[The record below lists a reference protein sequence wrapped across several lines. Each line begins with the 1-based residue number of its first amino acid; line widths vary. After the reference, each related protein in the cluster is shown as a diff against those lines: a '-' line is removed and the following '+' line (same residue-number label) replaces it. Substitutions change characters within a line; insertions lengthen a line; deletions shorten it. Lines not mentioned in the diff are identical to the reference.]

1 METGYLIVNL
11 LGCVLIITS
20 TLVVLQRKLRNAA
33 FTYAAQSLVLVSIFL
48 TLAITT
54 GSTDLYLWSGTAFVT
69 KVVLVPGIILFALK
83 KIGEDANK
91 ELPSKLSPVL
101 CILLVVGEL
110 VVCYL
115 AVMGIKL
122 PTAEEVHPALAIS
135 LAHFFIGLTCI
146 VSQRNIMKQIFG
158 YCLMENG
165 SHLTL
170 ALLAPSAPGLIE
182 TGVATDA
189 IFAVIIMVII
199 AVKIYRTNHTLD
211 AQDLMN
217 LKG

>member
-1 METGYLIVNL
+1 METGYVVVNL
-11 LGCVLIITS
+11 LGCVLVITS
-20 TLVVLQRKLRNAA
+20 TLVVLSRKLRTAA
-33 FTYAAQSLVLVSIFL
+33 FMYAAQSLVLVSMFL

-54 GSTDLYLWSGTAFVT
+54 GSQDLYLWSASAFVT
-69 KVVLVPGIILFALK
+69 KVVLVPSIMLYTIK
-83 KIGEDANK
+83 KLDNPDEV
-91 ELPSKLSPVL
+91 LPTKLTPVR
-101 CILLVVGEL
+101 CVLLVVVEL

-115 AVMGIKL
+115 AVMSISL
-122 PTAEEVHPALAIS
+122 PTAAEVHPALAIS

-165 SHLTL
+165 SHVTL
-170 ALLAPSAPGLIE
+170 ALLAPSVPGLVE

-189 IFAVIIMVII
+189 VFAVVIMALV
-199 AVKIYRTNHTLD
+199 ALKIHRTAHTLD
-211 AQDLMN
+211 AQDLME

>member
-11 LGCVLIITS
+11 LGCVLVITS
-20 TLVVLQRKLRNAA
+20 TLVVLQRRLRNAA
-33 FTYAAQSLVLVSIFL
+33 FTYAIQSAVLVSIFL

-54 GSTDLYLWSGTAFVT
+54 GSTDLYLWSATAFVT
-69 KVVLVPGIILFALK
+69 KVILVPGIMLYALK
-83 KIGEDANK
+83 KIGPAADK
-91 ELPSKLSPVL
+91 ELPSKLTPIR
-101 CILLVVGEL
+101 CILLVIAEV

-115 AVMGIKL
+115 AVMGIQL
-122 PTAEEVHPALAIS
+122 PTAAEVHPALAIS

-170 ALLAPSAPGLIE
+170 ALLAPSAPGLVE

-189 IFAVIIMVII
+189 IFAVIIMAVI

>member
-1 METGYLIVNL
+1 MSTGYIIVNL
-11 LGCVLIITS
+11 LGCVLVITS
-20 TLVVLQRKLRNAA
+20 TLVVLQNRLRNAA
-33 FTYAAQSLVLVSIFL
+33 ITYAIQSLVLVSIFL
-48 TLAITT
+48 TLGVTT
-54 GSTDLYLWSGTAFVT
+54 GSKELFIWSGTAFVT
-69 KVVLVPGIILFALK
+69 KVVLVPMIMLYAIRK
-83 KIGEDANK
+83 VGEDANVV
-91 ELPSKLSPVL
+91 LPTKLSPIG
-101 CILLVVGEL
+101 CILLVVAEL
-110 VVCYL
+110 IICYL
-115 AVMGIKL
+115 AVMGISL

-165 SHLTL
+165 AHLTL

-199 AVKIYRTNHTLD
+199 AIRIYHTNHTLD
-211 AQDLMN
+211 ASDLEN

>member
-11 LGCVLIITS
+11 LGCVLVITS
-20 TLVVLQRKLRNAA
+20 TLVVLQRRLRNAA
-33 FTYAAQSLVLVSIFL
+33 FTYAIQSAVLVSIFL

-54 GSTDLYLWSGTAFVT
+54 GSTDLYLWSATAFVT
-69 KVVLVPGIILFALK
+69 KVILVPGIMLYALK
-83 KIGEDANK
+83 KIGPAADK
-91 ELPSKLSPVL
+91 ELPSKLTPIR
-101 CILLVVGEL
+101 CILLVIAEV

-115 AVMGIKL
+115 AVMGIQL
-122 PTAEEVHPALAIS
+122 PTAAEVHPALAIS

-146 VSQRNIMKQIFG
+146 VSQRNIMKQVFG

-170 ALLAPSAPGLIE
+170 ALLAPSAPGLVE

-189 IFAVIIMVII
+189 IFAVIIMAVI